1 MLKDAD
7 SNAMPTKYAQNKRH
21 GMYEGTLS
29 MMNFA
34 PERCS
39 APKTAKGTAKHKL
52 LKATILSRPPAR
64 AISVFAAHSATRK
77 SRMPTLHIETAVRE
91 ISRNVARMAVC
102 MWMPGVSSRALCKRE
117 SPFWVQKRSE
127 VYTHANGA
135 LLELR
140 RGHPP
145 ITSGVRRAFPC
156 RVVGLPGLAPS
167 QTPQSARREDEGE
180 APEPAERPE
189 CPDEEEAAGGLGDLA
204 VMCPPHVDDGHA
216 CREQPDEQHDD
227 VSRSPFGEHQR
238 PVQQHHEN
246 GQRNV

>member
-1 MLKDAD
+1 MCWF
-7 SNAMPTKYAQNKRH
+7 T
-21 GMYEGTLS
+21 
-29 MMNFA
+29 
-34 PERCS
+34 S
-39 APKTAKGTAKHKL
+39 ARTVVM
-52 LKATILSRPPAR
+52 
-64 AISVFAAHSATRK
+64 VFARSAGSAAMYCAGVLTFDAGFMDSSSSQTKCVTGRLK
-77 SRMPTLHIETAVRE
+77 TSQRQGLWTDGDRRE
-91 ISRNVARMAVC
+91 VSLSLKCPVIMSQASLAKQISENVPSV
-102 MWMPGVSSRALCKRE
+102 PDFVPE
-117 SPFWVQKRSE
+117 FF
-127 VYTHANGA
+127 
-135 LLELR
+135 
-140 RGHPP
+140 
-145 ITSGVRRAFPC
+145 RRAAGPFHV

-227 VSRSPFGEHQR
+227 VPRSPFGEHQR